1 MAGKGTASHCGA
13 FIGTFDLHE
22 QTSERTS
29 GGRRKLDHFWTWS
42 PRPRHA
48 TPRRNGGDTVERE
61 KGIGVIGGVHT
72 RRPVNARESKTLER
86 VSILSYKYRNI
97 IAASGLYT
105 GHISIV
111 KIERWLYGFYA
122 ACA

>member
-1 MAGKGTASHCGA
+1 MPC
-13 FIGTFDLHE
+13 
-22 QTSERTS
+22 
-29 GGRRKLDHFWTWS
+29 
-42 PRPRHA
+42 HA

-72 RRPVNARESKTLER
+72 RRPVNTRESKTLER

-111 KIERWLYGFYA
+111 KIERWFYA
-122 ACA
+122 VPDFMQLVRRIINGLGTGAILNE

>member
-1 MAGKGTASHCGA
+1 M
-13 FIGTFDLHE
+13 
-22 QTSERTS
+22 
-29 GGRRKLDHFWTWS
+29 
-42 PRPRHA
+42 
-48 TPRRNGGDTVERE
+48 PRRNGGDTVERE

-111 KIERWLYGFYA
+111 KIERWFYA
-122 ACA
+122 VPDFMQLVRRIINGLGTGAILNEWN